1 MYLLYRYEY
10 KYKCRQCTDL
20 VKNIASG
27 DCRVCVGE
35 HVGWKEKW
43 KIKENRSEESG
54 QRVPLERQRSGGG
67 WNRELKRPTIP
78 HRRLIY
84 AIEQCLWKTCLQC
97 SDVRST
103 SPPAPL
109 YTREGSSNC
118 YMHWIAHQQK
128 SRSVTRNKCT
138 YATSVWLVMMFSRWL
153 ISAPTN
159 VILSVEAENS
169 FCCRCATYRQTVVN
183 YYQTEPTLNFISL
196 FSQISCVG
204 CLVLASLAPNQ
215 TFPLIWRVPKTK

>member
-1 MYLLYRYEY
+1 MHGFGQKYR
-10 KYKCRQCTDL
+10 L
-20 VKNIASG
+20 G
-27 DCRVCVGE
+27 WLPGVCWRTRWVEGKMKDQ
-35 HVGWKEKW
+35 GKSIWRKW
-43 KIKENRSEESG
+43 
-54 QRVPLERQRSGGG
+54 
-67 WNRELKRPTIP
+67 
-78 HRRLIY
+78 
-84 AIEQCLWKTCLQC
+84 
-97 SDVRST
+97 ST
-103 SPPAPL
+103 SAFGKTTKRWWLEPRIEAANDTPPASYICNRTVSVKDMPTMFGCAQYFSPRPPL

-159 VILSVEAENS
+159 VILSVEAEDS